1 MLGEYELWVYASMY
15 ALEVLG
21 FKPRDLSKQ
30 KKDSIVDLDPQALI
44 FLFLKALFSYANKSF
59 WSSLRK
65 IYSFQIHVTYWGCEP
80 VIKS

>member
-1 MLGEYELWVYASMY
+1 MSICLYT
-15 ALEVLG
+15 LEVLG
-21 FKPRDLSKQ
+21 FKPRDLSKP

-44 FLFLKALFSYANKSF
+44 FLFLKALFSHANKSL

-65 IYSFQIHVTYWGCEP
+65 IYSFQMHVTYWGCEP